1 MAILPVIINH
11 FNKEWLPSGY
21 LGVDIFFVISGV
33 VITTSLFYH
42 SLLDFRSNL
51 LAFYSRRVKRL
62 LPALCVLVVVGAL
75 LISLFN
81 PYPGFSLQTG
91 IAALFGFSN
100 LYLFL
105 QSADYF
111 APSTELNIFTHT
123 WSLGVEE
130 QFYLLFPFL
139 LWLAGPWRNKDGFT
153 NENKKILAFSILL
166 LSIASLVLFV
176 TYSSSRPAAA
186 YFLMPSRF
194 WEMGVGCLLALW
206 SQREN
211 TEVDPGMSR
220 LNHLIS
226 WLSLV
231 AVFVVFKVFS
241 QESSVVATMAIVLLS
256 CLLITATKPSSQGE
270 KEGFLSVHSLLTH
283 PLLITI
289 GLLSYSLYLWHW
301 PVFCLSRWTIGTPIW
316 SFPLLLGLIV
326 LLSLMS
332 YRLVEQPLRKAVW
345 ALANGKTIMR
355 GLFATSLSAGFLLA
369 LGGPLKGRLF
379 TGKGGAAI
387 ATDRL
392 RSALIERD
400 DALNLKVGAL
410 LKECNATPFMLGH
423 KSFSRPRKLDR
434 EFITDCLQSIG
445 LSSGSEISGRPRL
458 LLLGD
463 SFAEKM
469 APFAA
474 LAARKIGYDFHVFFG
489 YGCPYTLRSELIQ
502 HPSFP
507 HCRYLSEPM
516 LEEAL
521 LSTIRPGDIVVLR
534 LHASSKSYVRYP
546 SLSEQPQVDT
556 YDPASEDL
564 SQKIRARKAS
574 FLLIGGNPNLSTQ
587 ELAALR
593 PDWFNALNRSDTIN
607 PRNSQETHFFHAL
620 DRHLSQRYGSS
631 QSGAY
636 FSLRPYLCAERSKCL
651 LSAGQRF
658 LYEDDHHL
666 SPFGHELFFQ
676 AFLDRLHSLTGQAGS
691 PPS

>member
-1 MAILPVIINH
+1 
-11 FNKEWLPSGY
+11 

-33 VITTSLFYH
+33 VITTSLFSH
-42 SLLDFRSNL
+42 SLLDFRSSL

-62 LPALCVLVVVGAL
+62 LPALCVLVVVGAI

-153 NENKKILAFSILL
+153 NKNKKILAFFILL

-211 TEVDPGMSR
+211 AVVDPGMSR

-226 WLSLV
+226 WLSLM

-241 QESSVVATMAIVLLS
+241 QESNVVATMAIVLLS
-256 CLLITATKPSSQGE
+256 CLLITAIKPSSQEE
-270 KEGFLSVHSLLTH
+270 KERFLSVYSLLTH

-289 GLLSYSLYLWHW
+289 GYLSYSLYLWHW
-301 PVFCLSRWTIGTPIW
+301 PVFCLSRWTIGTPVW

-355 GLFATSLSAGFLLA
+355 GLFATSLSAGF
-369 LGGPLKGRLF
+369 
-379 TGKGGAAI
+379 
-387 ATDRL
+387 
-392 RSALIERD
+392 
-400 DALNLKVGAL
+400 
-410 LKECNATPFMLGH
+410 C
-423 KSFSRPRKLDR
+423 
-434 EFITDCLQSIG
+434 
-445 LSSGSEISGRPRL
+445 
-458 LLLGD
+458 
-463 SFAEKM
+463 
-469 APFAA
+469 
-474 LAARKIGYDFHVFFG
+474 
-489 YGCPYTLRSELIQ
+489 
-502 HPSFP
+502 
-507 HCRYLSEPM
+507 
-516 LEEAL
+516 
-521 LSTIRPGDIVVLR
+521 LR
-534 LHASSKSYVRYP
+534 LV
-546 SLSEQPQVDT
+546 
-556 YDPASEDL
+556 
-564 SQKIRARKAS
+564 
-574 FLLIGGNPNLSTQ
+574 
-587 ELAALR
+587 
-593 PDWFNALNRSDTIN
+593 
-607 PRNSQETHFFHAL
+607 
-620 DRHLSQRYGSS
+620 
-631 QSGAY
+631 
-636 FSLRPYLCAERSKCL
+636 
-651 LSAGQRF
+651 
-658 LYEDDHHL
+658 
-666 SPFGHELFFQ
+666 GH
-676 AFLDRLHSLTGQAGS
+676 
-691 PPS
+691 